1 MSQDEKENKLELIAT
16 KGFSEYDEMYMVV
29 DFLNKYLK
37 EKGIILGLVKDK
49 QSNRLN
55 INIYEFC

>member
-29 DFLNKYLK
+29 DF
-37 EKGIILGLVKDK
+37 
-49 QSNRLN
+49 
-55 INIYEFC
+55 